1 VTNVVV
7 DVLLG
12 LAVAA
17 ELVCCLGVVVMRTTA
32 DRLHYAGAGT
42 TLGPLLVLAALLL
55 REGFAA
61 QGLQA
66 VASVGLLFVSG
77 PLVGTRSR
85 APSAGSTS
93 GRSSRCRR
101 RRPRDRRHARPA
113 AGDRPRPRRARG
125 DRGRARA
132 EPPPACCS

>member
-32 DRLHYAGAGT
+32 DRLHYAGAGA
-42 TLGPLLVLAALLL
+42 TLGPLLVLVALLL

-61 QGLQA
+61 AGLQA
-66 VASVGLLFVSG
+66 LAAVGLLFVSG
-77 PLVGTRSR
+77 PLVV
-85 APSAGSTS
+85 
-93 GRSSRCRR
+93 
-101 RRPRDRRHARPA
+101 HAL
-113 AGDRPRPRRARG
+113 
-125 DRGRARA
+125 ARA
-132 EPPPACCS
+132 TRRIDVGTLEPLPEEEAA

>member
-1 VTNVVV
+1 MTNVVV

-42 TLGPLLVLAALLL
+42 TLGPLFVLVALLL

-66 VASVGLLFVSG
+66 IAAVALLFVSG
-77 PLVGTRSR
+77 PLVV
-85 APSAGSTS
+85 
-93 GRSSRCRR
+93 
-101 RRPRDRRHARPA
+101 HAL
-113 AGDRPRPRRARG
+113 
-125 DRGRARA
+125 ARA
-132 EPPPACCS
+132 IRRIDVGTLEPLPEEEAP